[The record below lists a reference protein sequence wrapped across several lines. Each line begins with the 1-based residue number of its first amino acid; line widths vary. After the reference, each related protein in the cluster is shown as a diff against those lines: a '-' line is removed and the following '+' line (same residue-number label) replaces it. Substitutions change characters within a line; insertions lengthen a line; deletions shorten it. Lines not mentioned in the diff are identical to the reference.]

1 MSDESSSDPTDFPPR
16 VTPERASTNAF
27 ARPQS
32 SSQQLPSSLAD
43 QAVQWLV
50 RLRAGHINETD
61 LHAFEAWR
69 TADVH
74 HDAAWTRLTGALSAT
89 LGEISRDF
97 PRALPGSAPPW
108 RERATRAPMGRRR
121 VIMILATGVAGA
133 SSVAI
138 VARKLHAPPE
148 PPGSPISS
156 GTGDRKQITLSDG
169 TDILLDARSRID
181 VDLDVAH
188 RHIHLQEGALSLH
201 VSTADPRPL
210 VIHTLQGEVTTTRAR
225 VMVRQ
230 EIGRTLVVVLQNS
243 VNVVSRSGVGQR
255 LVAGTGVRFD
265 ASIIDTVR
273 TDLLDDAAWQTGAI
287 QVRARTLLHVIN
299 TLRPY
304 HRGVLHVS
312 SAAGGLLV
320 TGRYTLDNVG
330 QTLASLASQLPITVR
345 KLTPWIIWVDVAT
358 T

>member
-1 MSDESSSDPTDFPPR
+1 
-16 VTPERASTNAF
+16 
-27 ARPQS
+27 
-32 SSQQLPSSLAD
+32 
-43 QAVQWLV
+43 
-50 RLRAGHINETD
+50 
-61 LHAFEAWR
+61 
-69 TADVH
+69 
-74 HDAAWTRLTGALSAT
+74 
-89 LGEISRDF
+89 
-97 PRALPGSAPPW
+97 
-108 RERATRAPMGRRR
+108 
-121 VIMILATGVAGA
+121 
-133 SSVAI
+133 
-138 VARKLHAPPE
+138 
-148 PPGSPISS
+148 
-156 GTGDRKQITLSDG
+156 
-169 TDILLDARSRID
+169 
-181 VDLDVAH
+181 
-188 RHIHLQEGALSLH
+188 
-201 VSTADPRPL
+201 
-210 VIHTLQGEVTTTRAR
+210 
-225 VMVRQ
+225 MVRQ